1 MGREL
6 ELLAAGVAILP
17 PIGFADR
24 IMAAVALEPLPQPA
38 RAFAVALLAGR
49 LPAAVAAVGDA
60 WRVIGSRS
68 TPLGVRAQA
77 LALALVV
84 AIGSLAVVDGAAI
97 GAIGLLSPTPSGP
110 SPTTPL
116 PSQATPSPMPSRS
129 PSPSPSPT
137 SGPSLTP
144 SASTNPQ
151 ETVGGTPSQEVK
163 ATPTPA
169 STEPSATQRPR
180 TPNPTAT
187 ATDDHQDGSTP
198 TPNPTGTDDSGSG
211 DN

>member
-6 ELLAAGVAILP
+6 ELLAAGVAIVP

-49 LPAAVAAVGDA
+49 VRAAVAAVGDA

-68 TPLGVRAQA
+68 APLGVRAQA
-77 LALALVV
+77 LALALIL
-84 AIGSLAVVDGAAI
+84 AIGSLAVADGAAI
-97 GAIGLLSPTPSGP
+97 GAIRLLSPTPPGP

-116 PSQATPSPMPSRS
+116 PSQAAPSAPPSPSS
-129 PSPSPSPT
+129 SPSPSPT
-137 SGPSLTP
+137 SSPSP
-144 SASTNPQ
+144 SPSSNANPQ
-151 ETVGGTPSQEVK
+151 ETVGGTPSPEVK

-169 STEPSATQRPR
+169 STDAPSTTQRPR
-180 TPNPTAT
+180 TPSPT